1 MEKPMESG
9 YEVFLSFRGPDTRR
23 DIADYLYSCLI
34 RAGIRAYRD
43 NEELPIGEE
52 IRPELLQAIKQS
64 DILIPIFSK
73 GYAASPWCLMELV
86 QMVECKENWG
96 RKIMPIFY
104 NVAPSEVRY
113 QTGSYGE
120 AINLHI
126 NKRRYTNETI
136 QNWKVALSKV
146 GELRGWELKERGKG
160 EFTEEV
166 VRKLLIELKKNY
178 LAVSNSLVEMDD
190 QVDQIV
196 EKIGEQTTGTKIVG
210 IYGMGGVGKTTLAT
224 INQLIS
230 KVLRIEWPSINS
242 INEGITEIKNRLSSK
257 KVLLV
262 LDDVDQNTQ
271 LEALVGTGDSWFG
284 RGSKVIITTR
294 NEEVLK
300 YVDFKLEL
308 TEMDFDHALQLF
320 SRHAFR
326 RDYPPAEYFPLS
338 KKAVEICG
346 RLPLAL
352 EIIGSLLAGKDKNKW
367 NNVLEKLEAIPN
379 KEVKSKLRISFE
391 ALETQEQEIFLD
403 VCCFF
408 AGFDVR
414 IVNYMWDSCDFFSGC
429 SLEVLEQR
437 SLIKITKGNRLWVHD
452 QLRDLGRDIVRE
464 RAKEKQTRVWDHE
477 EAIDVLEIKEGREN
491 IEAISLKFDHQFQ
504 DFFEKEESIKFSKL
518 RFLQVDCGDLD
529 ENNVQ
534 HFPSA
539 NWFRRNPIKLPKL
552 RWLSWHKFPILF
564 DFTALSMLKLVIL
577 DLSGSKITD
586 EWEGWNHL
594 KMARKLKVLN
604 LTGCRNLRKTPDLS
618 AHGNLERLILEGC
631 TELVQVDRSIGRLK
645 HLVSLNL
652 RGCGKLKTLPDEMG
666 ELEALTELQVDG
678 ASITKIPE
686 GKGME
691 KLKILSAVSC
701 RSLTELPYG
710 NFGSLIELV
719 LSSSNIRE
727 LPNSIEMMKNLR
739 VLRISDSSLEKLP
752 SALGMLGKLEEID
765 ASKCRYL
772 SGEIPSEIGRLSFLR
787 ILRLSDTRISNI
799 PKLPESMTE
808 LYLTNNL
815 EMTCPNLTNLL
826 NLRVLMLELKYQ
838 SPSQPAPSLNW
849 IGGLRKLE
857 SLWLDYDSLVTLPSD
872 FNLLSKLRKL
882 GLVVNNLERLPKLP
896 QNLSY
901 FLFDGRGLMEKSI
914 NLSYLEK
921 LLELKVRYCE
931 QLIEIQGL
939 ESLKNLQVLDLSHLP
954 SLVKLPN
961 LTGLKKLWRFRIE
974 NCPKLVEDRGQ
985 LESLET
991 PNLVHCGSLEQLPD
1005 PLNYKHIKE
1014 LHRNGCWKL
1023 EEIQRLEALE
1033 KLRFL
1038 RVIGLPL
1045 LEKLPDPT
1053 NAKELK
1059 DLGLRRCPR
1068 LVEIRGRPESV
1079 SWLSI
1084 DACRSLRQISDPSS
1098 FKKLRRLEIKRCE
1111 RLGKILESDE
1121 YRDLKKVRRP
1131 FEEPRFRRL

>member
-34 RAGIRAYRD
+34 Q
-43 NEELPIGEE
+43 

-86 QMVECKENWG
+86 QM
-96 RKIMPIFY
+96 IMPIFY

-126 NKRRYTNETI
+126 NK
-136 QNWKVALSKV
+136 W
-146 GELRGWELKERGKG
+146 RGKG

-178 LAVSNSLVEMDD
+178 LAVSNCLVEMDD

-224 INQLIS
+224 IVYNKLSADFDNCCFLSNIRETKIVSLQNQLIS
-230 KVLRIEWPSINS
+230 KVLRMEWPSINS

-271 LEALVGTGDSWFG
+271 LEALVRTGDSWFG

-346 RLPLAL
+346 HLPLAL

-414 IVNYMWDSCDFFSGC
+414 IVNYMWDSCDFLSGC

-437 SLIKITKGNRLWVHD
+437 SLIKITKGNRLWVHN

-491 IEAISLKFDHQFQ
+491 VEAISLKFDHQFQ

-539 NWFRRNPIKLPKL
+539 NRFQWNPIKLPKL

-564 DFTALSMLKLVIL
+564 DFTALSMSKLVIL

-594 KMARKLKVLN
+594 KMAKNLKVLN

-666 ELEALTELQVDG
+666 ELETLTELQVDG

-752 SALGMLGKLEEID
+752 SALRMLGKLEEID

-787 ILRLSDTRISNI
+787 IL
-799 PKLPESMTE
+799 SMTE

-838 SPSQPAPSLNW
+838 SPSQLAPSLNW

-882 GLVVNNLERLPKLP
+882 GLVVKNLERLPKLP

-974 NCPKLVEDRGQ
+974 NCPKLVEVRGQ

-991 PNLVHCGSLEQLPD
+991 PGLVHCGSLEQLPD

-1023 EEIQRLEALE
+1023 EEIQGLEALE
-1033 KLRFL
+1033 NLRFL

-1059 DLGLRRCPR
+1059 DLGVRRCPR
-1068 LVEIRGRPESV
+1068 LIEIRGRPESV

-1098 FKKLRRLEIKRCE
+1098 FKKLRRLNKRCE
-1111 RLGKILESDE
+1111 RLEKILESDE
-1121 YRDLKKVRRP
+1121 YRDLKKVRST